1 MEESE
6 QIKKAFGEVIREVR
20 LEKNISQE
28 ELAALS
34 GIDRSYVS
42 LIERGINSPS
52 LVMIFNLCSALGVSP
67 SEVLSRVEKNRSNS

>member
-1 MEESE
+1 MGEDE
-6 QIKKAFGEVIREVR
+6 QIKKAFGNAIRELR

-28 ELAALS
+28 ELAAIS

-52 LVMIFNLCSALGVSP
+52 LVMIFNISRALDVVP
-67 SEVLSRVEKNRSNS
+67 SEILIKVEQNK